1 MTTQKQPLSKQD
13 LLQFTG
19 LEYWYHYT
27 PNRGIIYT
35 HGIKYVMEKTEAYY
49 LLDSIVHYQRK
60 SLALAAA
67 EFQVWKLSV
76 NANRSAI
83 LTCEDSK
90 GNVIFTEPMPYT
102 NFPLDE
108 FTLYFTDLVFLLP
121 SEYPGHG
128 LDLYATICN
137 IPQS

>member
-35 HGIKYVMEKTEAYY
+35 HGIKYVMEKTEAYW
-49 LLDSIVHYQRK
+49 LLDEIVYSQRV

-67 EFQVWKLSV
+67 EFQVWKLNV

-83 LTCEDSK
+83 LTCEDGE
-90 GNVIFTEPMPYT
+90 GNRVFTKPVQYT

-108 FTLYFTDLVFLLP
+108 ITLYFTDNVILLP
-121 SEYPGHG
+121 SEYREPG
-128 LDLYATICN
+128 LSLYATICK
-137 IPQS
+137 IPQ